1 MRFMKNFNKEY
12 LNIITES
19 KVILNNIKPI
29 SKNVPT
35 IDEIKNELLK
45 LFKFSNWNE
54 FIDMQQ
60 TGQCSTIAKA
70 VCRMFPKVKMVSA
83 IINFSDLAKLE
94 INDDEEMKCVHY
106 FNQIGKQYFD
116 FAKGTNRYK
125 NVYVMKGEGDMY
137 DVTFT
142 NKELNLITDIMKEDP
157 KAIGTVLR

>member
-1 MRFMKNFNKEY
+1 MKNFNKEY

-19 KVILNNIKPI
+19 KIILNDIKPI
-29 SKNVPT
+29 SKEIPT

-45 LFKFSNWNE
+45 LFQFSSWNE

-70 VCRMFPKVKMVSA
+70 VCRLFPKVKMVSA
-83 IINFSDLAKLE
+83 IVNFSDLAKLE
-94 INDDEEMKCVHY
+94 INDENEMNCVHY
-106 FNQIGKQYFD
+106 FNKLGKNYLD

-125 NVYVMKGEGDMY
+125 NIYVMKGVGDIY

-142 NKELNLITDIMKEDP
+142 PKELALIEDIRNENPKE
-157 KAIGTVLR
+157 IGTTLR